1 MKLQSIAAIPACS
14 EYAFQLS
21 CLRKNRCPRSQF
33 PEALQ
38 THAVFPRESYGLIG
52 KRAPL
57 AAKWPVPDVSIRS
70 YRLME
75 ISLAASKESSSG

>member
-52 KRAPL
+52 KRGTIGGNVAGTRRFHPIL
-57 AAKWPVPDVSIRS
+57 SAHGNQPG
-70 YRLME
+70 
-75 ISLAASKESSSG
+75 SKQRKQLW